1 LSYTLPPRFNEKNEL
16 ETMSYYNMEDLPW
29 VLNTYELD
37 LKSNSLKMID
47 KKSLSFE
54 EGQKMKI
61 KWQ

>member
-1 LSYTLPPRFNEKNEL
+1 
-16 ETMSYYNMEDLPW
+16 MGYYNLEDLPW

-54 EGQKMKI
+54 EGQKMKN
-61 KWQ
+61 KWK

>member
-1 LSYTLPPRFNEKNEL
+1 
-16 ETMSYYNMEDLPW
+16 MEDLPW